1 MRSTHLLALAA
12 ASLLSVSAQA
22 APFFYT
28 TENAFLKATSDLAL
42 SLSLETFDAHKPPTR
57 KVIDNLTS
65 GLNIESNTNLFDV
78 NNSNYCAGTGNCISF
93 TTPSGGSLQTFTFD
107 SGSVNAFGVFL
118 GDLADTGGT
127 ILTLTTSTGATQS
140 YSLNLPNNTER
151 YFGIIDMT
159 SPFTSVSL
167 RNSDSGD
174 GVFIDNVRWGK
185 APVAPQNSVVPEP
198 GMLALLGVSLAGVAL
213 VRRRQ
218 A

>member
-1 MRSTHLLALAA
+1 MRSTRLLALAT
-12 ASLLSVSAQA
+12 ASLLSLSAQA
-22 APFFYT
+22 APVFYT
-28 TENAFLKATSDLAL
+28 TEAAFLTATSGLA
-42 SLSLETFDAHKPPTR
+42 LSLETFDAHKPPTR
-57 KVIDNLTS
+57 KVINNLTS
-65 GLNIESNTNLFDV
+65 GLNITSNTNLFDV

-140 YSLNLPNNTER
+140 YSLNLSNNTER
-151 YFGIIDMT
+151 YFGILDLT
-159 SPFTSVSL
+159 SPFTSVSM

-174 GVFIDNVRWGK
+174 EVFIDNVRWGK
-185 APVAPQNSVVPEP
+185 SPAVQQSTAVPEP

-213 VRRRQ
+213 ARRRQ

>member
-1 MRSTHLLALAA
+1 MRSTRLLALAT
-12 ASLLSVSAQA
+12 ASLLSLSAQA
-22 APFFYT
+22 APVFYT
-28 TENAFLKATSDLAL
+28 TEAAFLTATSGLA
-42 SLSLETFDAHKPPTR
+42 LSLETFDAHTPPTR

-65 GLNIESNTNLFDV
+65 GLNITSNTNLFDV

-127 ILTLTTSTGATQS
+127 VLTLTTDTGATQS
-140 YSLNLPNNTER
+140 YFLNLSNNTER
-151 YFGIIDMT
+151 YFGILDLT
-159 SPFTSVSL
+159 SPFTSVSM

-174 GVFIDNVRWGK
+174 EVFIDNVRWGK
-185 APVAPQNSVVPEP
+185 SPVVQQSTAVPEP
-198 GMLALLGVSLAGVAL
+198 GTLALLGVSLAGVAL
-213 VRRRQ
+213 ARRRQ